1 MLASY
6 GETES
11 GRCDKGNRRCFAAL
25 SMTARGESGIVPA
38 FRLGS
43 YRRRFGSNQGLKTNH
58 CT

>member
-11 GRCDKGNRRCFAAL
+11 GRSDKGNRRCFAAL

-43 YRRRFGSNQGLKTNH
+43 YRRLLVNYQSVNIACG
-58 CT
+58 